1 MQIRQEAVMAVALDH
16 KEIQDLKAEFFR
28 EADERYVK
36 CEDCTDKQKEVN
48 DKFANDD
55 KRIDKLI
62 DRLNLWNKLLWAIA
76 SASIGALIVSFFEL
90 ILK

>member
-1 MQIRQEAVMAVALDH
+1 MPFDH
-16 KEIQDLKAEFFR
+16 SEIQTIKKEIFE

-36 CEDCTDKQKEVN
+36 IEDCSEKQEKVN
-48 DKFANDD
+48 AKFANDD

-62 DRLNLWNKLLWAIA
+62 DRMSLWNKLLWAIT
-76 SASIGALIVSFFEL
+76 SSSIGALVVAFLEL